1 MNVVWTPGD
10 PFAQTFPDLYR
21 PHSHAPGLCP
31 VPLISVRKSFC
42 KSNLSPSCWKGTI
55 FLGGREQH
63 SCLIQDSCLFSVRF
77 SLIFPCIP
85 IFPTRNESILA
96 LIFLVSKGVYPWV
109 AGWRSRRGEH
119 HTTEA
124 QGSEEAPTPSL
135 EGPRNP
141 QHQRSLYLALLCSSL
156 SGAVSLPLPATAS
169 SLMRGRSSAW
179 RLLGVGGGSTDG
191 WE

>member
-1 MNVVWTPGD
+1 MPLIGFIYLFFLQARLQVDLRLSNSGRFKMNVVWTPGD
-10 PFAQTFPDLYR
+10 PFAQTFPGLYR

-63 SCLIQDSCLFSVRF
+63 SCLIQDSCLVSVRF

-96 LIFLVSKGVYPWV
+96 SIFLVSKGVYP
-109 AGWRSRRGEH
+109 
-119 HTTEA
+119 
-124 QGSEEAPTPSL
+124 
-135 EGPRNP
+135 
-141 QHQRSLYLALLCSSL
+141 
-156 SGAVSLPLPATAS
+156 
-169 SLMRGRSSAW
+169 
-179 RLLGVGGGSTDG
+179 
-191 WE
+191 